1 MKTDSGASTNLI
13 NYNTFN
19 KLLGN
24 ASKLTSTSSRIHIN
38 TAEVVT
44 RMGEVEWE
52 FTYNNQKVGFICYNH
67 EG

>member
-1 MKTDSGASTNLI
+1 MRIDTGASTNLI
-13 NYNTFN
+13 DYNTFN

-24 ASKLTSTSSRIHIN
+24 ASKLKSTSSRIHIY

-44 RMGEVEWE
+44 PMGEAELE
-52 FTYNNQKVGFICYNH
+52 FTYNNQKVGFICYNY